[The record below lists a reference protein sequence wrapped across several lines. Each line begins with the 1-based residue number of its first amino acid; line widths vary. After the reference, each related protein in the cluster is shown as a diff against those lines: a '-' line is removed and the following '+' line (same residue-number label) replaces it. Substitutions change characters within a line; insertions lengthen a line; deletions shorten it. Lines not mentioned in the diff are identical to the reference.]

1 MKSLI
6 AVTDDKEYP
15 FRIRQATKLGYAL
28 LRNGGVADLT
38 YPGSK
43 TRRGRVQGDGGDIAP
58 TLTTS
63 CSLYVIELEENDG
76 T

>member
-1 MKSLI
+1 MIKNIRLEL
-6 AVTDDKEYP
+6 DKL
-15 FRIRQATKLGYAL
+15 QNLGMRYCEM
-28 LRNGGVADLT
+28 GGVADLT

>member
-1 MKSLI
+1 M
-6 AVTDDKEYP
+6 
-15 FRIRQATKLGYAL
+15 
-28 LRNGGVADLT
+28 GGVADLT